1 MRDVIVIGAGPAG
14 ISASLYIKRAG
25 LNVLVLYKDNG
36 ALEKATKIDNYYAFP
51 ANGKQIAI
59 QGIKQ
64 AQDLG
69 IEIKKEEVV
78 EIEYDY
84 SKKIFTVKADKQ
96 YQAKAIVIA
105 TGSSRKTLNIEGV
118 KELEGKGISYCA
130 VCDAFFYKNKDV
142 AVVGSGRYAINEIN
156 HLKNVVNSVVLLS
169 QGETPPDTRGEIEVV
184 SKKITKIEGKNK
196 VEDVV
201 FEDNTKRK
209 LDGIFIALGTANATD
224 FGKKLGLNI
233 EQNNII
239 TDNEMKTN
247 MPGVFA
253 CGDCTGGLL
262 QISKAVY
269 EGTKAGLSAID
280 YLRKIKEENK

>member
-1 MRDVIVIGAGPAG
+1 MRDAIVIGAGPAG

-25 LNVLVLYKDNG
+25 HDVLVLYKDNG
-36 ALEKATKIDNYYAFP
+36 ALEKATKIENYYALP
-51 ANGKQIAI
+51 ATGKQIAM

-64 AQDLG
+64 AQDLE
-69 IEIKKEEVV
+69 IEIRKEEVV
-78 EIEYDY
+78 EIEYHY
-84 SKKIFTVKADKQ
+84 EQKFFNVKADKQ
-96 YQAKAIVIA
+96 YQTKTVVLA
-105 TGSSRKTLNIEGV
+105 TGNNRKTLNIEGI

-142 AVVGSGRYAINEIN
+142 AIVGNGRYAINEIN
-156 HLKNVVNSVVLLS
+156 HLKNVVNSIVLLT
-169 QGETPPDTRGEIEVV
+169 QGENPPDTRGEIEVIP
-184 SKKITKIEGKNK
+184 KKIAKIEGKNK
-196 VEDVV
+196 VEDVI

-233 EQNNII
+233 QQNNII
-239 TDNEMKTN
+239 VDNQMQTN
-247 MPGVFA
+247 MPGIFA

-269 EGTKAGLSAID
+269 EGTKAGLSVID
-280 YLRKIKEENK
+280 YLRKIKEEN

>member
-1 MRDVIVIGAGPAG
+1 MRDAIVIGAGPAG

-25 LNVLVLYKDNG
+25 HDVLVLYKDNG
-36 ALEKATKIDNYYAFP
+36 ALEKATKIENYYALP
-51 ANGKQIAI
+51 ATGKQIAM

-64 AQDLG
+64 AQDLE
-69 IEIKKEEVV
+69 IEIRKEEVV
-78 EIEYDY
+78 EIEYHY
-84 SKKIFTVKADKQ
+84 EQKFFNVKADKQ
-96 YQAKAIVIA
+96 YQTKTVVLA
-105 TGSSRKTLNIEGV
+105 TGNNRKTLNIEGI

-142 AVVGSGRYAINEIN
+142 AIVGNGRYAINEIN
-156 HLKNVVNSVVLLS
+156 HLKNVVNSLVLLT
-169 QGETPPDTRGEIEVV
+169 QGENPPDTRGEIEVIP
-184 SKKITKIEGKNK
+184 KKIAKIEGENK
-196 VEDVV
+196 VEDVI

-233 EQNNII
+233 QQNNII
-239 TDNEMKTN
+239 VDNQMQTN
-247 MPGVFA
+247 MPGIFA

-269 EGTKAGLSAID
+269 EGTKAGLSVID
-280 YLRKIKEENK
+280 YLRKIKEEN

>member
-1 MRDVIVIGAGPAG
+1 MRDAIVIGAGPAG

-25 LNVLVLYKDNG
+25 HDVLVLYKDNG
-36 ALEKATKIDNYYAFP
+36 ALEKATKIENYYALP
-51 ANGKQIAI
+51 ATGKQIAM

-69 IEIKKEEVV
+69 IEIRKEEVV

-84 SKKIFTVKADKQ
+84 EQKFFNVKADKQ
-96 YQAKAIVIA
+96 YQSKTVVLA
-105 TGSSRKTLNIEGV
+105 TGNNRKTLNIEGI

-142 AVVGSGRYAINEIN
+142 AIVGNGRYAINEIN
-156 HLKNVVNSVVLLS
+156 HLKNVVNSVVLLT
-169 QGETPPDTRGEIEVV
+169 QGENPPDTRGEIEVIP
-184 SKKITKIEGKNK
+184 KKIAKIEGVNK
-196 VEDVV
+196 VEDVI

-233 EQNNII
+233 QQNNII
-239 TDNEMKTN
+239 VDNQMQTN
-247 MPGVFA
+247 MPGIFA

-269 EGTKAGLSAID
+269 EGTKAGLSVID
-280 YLRKIKEENK
+280 YLRKIKEEN

>member
-1 MRDVIVIGAGPAG
+1 MRDAIVIGAGPAG

-25 LNVLVLYKDNG
+25 HDVLVLYKDNG
-36 ALEKATKIDNYYAFP
+36 ALEKATKIENYYALP
-51 ANGKQIAI
+51 ATGKQIAM

-64 AQDLG
+64 AQDLE
-69 IEIKKEEVV
+69 IEIRKEEVV
-78 EIEYDY
+78 EIEYHY
-84 SKKIFTVKADKQ
+84 EQKFFNVKADKQ
-96 YQAKAIVIA
+96 YQTKTVVLA
-105 TGSSRKTLNIEGV
+105 TGNNRKTLNIEGI

-142 AVVGSGRYAINEIN
+142 AIVGNGRYAINEIN
-156 HLKNVVNSVVLLS
+156 HLKNVVNSLVLLT
-169 QGETPPDTRGEIEVV
+169 QGENPPDTRGEIEVIP
-184 SKKITKIEGKNK
+184 KKIAKIEGKNK
-196 VEDVV
+196 VEDVI

-233 EQNNII
+233 QQNNII
-239 TDNEMKTN
+239 VDNQMQTN
-247 MPGVFA
+247 MPGIFA

-269 EGTKAGLSAID
+269 EGTKAGLSVID
-280 YLRKIKEENK
+280 YLRKIKEEN

>member
-1 MRDVIVIGAGPAG
+1 MRDAIVIGAGPAG

-25 LNVLVLYKDNG
+25 LDVLVLYKDNG
-36 ALEKATKIDNYYAFP
+36 ALEKATKIENYYALP
-51 ANGKQIAI
+51 SNGKQIAM

-69 IEIKKEEVV
+69 IEIRKEEVV

-84 SKKIFTVKADKQ
+84 ENRFFTVKADKQ
-96 YQAKAIVIA
+96 YQAKTVVLA
-105 TGSSRKTLNIEGV
+105 TGNSRKTLNIEGI

-130 VCDAFFYKNKDV
+130 VCDAFFYRNKDV
-142 AVVGSGRYAINEIN
+142 AIVGSGRYAVNEIN
-156 HLKNVVNSVVLLS
+156 HLKNVVNSVVLLT
-169 QGETPPDTRGEIEVV
+169 QGETPPDTRGEIEVI
-184 SKKITKIEGKNK
+184 SKKIVKIEGENK

-233 EQNNII
+233 KKNNII
-239 TDNEMKTN
+239 VDNQMQTN
-247 MPGVFA
+247 MTGVFA

-269 EGTKAGLSAID
+269 EGTKAGLSVID
-280 YLRKIKEENK
+280 YLRKIKEEN

>member
-1 MRDVIVIGAGPAG
+1 MRDAIVIGAGPAG

-25 LNVLVLYKDNG
+25 HDVLVLYKDNG
-36 ALEKATKIDNYYAFP
+36 ALEKATKIENYYALP
-51 ANGKQIAI
+51 APGKQIAM

-64 AQDLG
+64 AQDLE
-69 IEIKKEEVV
+69 IEIRKEEVV
-78 EIEYDY
+78 EIEYHY
-84 SKKIFTVKADKQ
+84 EQKFFNVKADKQ
-96 YQAKAIVIA
+96 YQTKTVVLA
-105 TGSSRKTLNIEGV
+105 TGNNRKTLNIEGI

-142 AVVGSGRYAINEIN
+142 AIVGNGRYAINEIN
-156 HLKNVVNSVVLLS
+156 HLKNVVNSLVLLT
-169 QGETPPDTRGEIEVV
+169 QGENPPDTRGEIEVIP
-184 SKKITKIEGKNK
+184 KKIAKIEGKNK
-196 VEDVV
+196 VEDVI

-233 EQNNII
+233 QQNNII
-239 TDNEMKTN
+239 VDNQMQTN
-247 MPGVFA
+247 MPGIFA

-269 EGTKAGLSAID
+269 EGTKAGLSVID
-280 YLRKIKEENK
+280 YLRKIKEEN

>member
-1 MRDVIVIGAGPAG
+1 MRDAIVIGAGPAG

-25 LNVLVLYKDNG
+25 HDVLVLYKDNG
-36 ALEKATKIDNYYAFP
+36 ALEKATKIENYYALP
-51 ANGKQIAI
+51 ATGKQIAM

-69 IEIKKEEVV
+69 IEIRKEEVV

-84 SKKIFTVKADKQ
+84 EQKFFNVKADKQ
-96 YQAKAIVIA
+96 YQTKTVVLA
-105 TGSSRKTLNIEGV
+105 TGNNRKTLNIEGI

-142 AVVGSGRYAINEIN
+142 AIVGNGRYAINEIN
-156 HLKNVVNSVVLLS
+156 HLKNVVNSIVLLT
-169 QGETPPDTRGEIEVV
+169 QGENPPDTRGEIEVIP
-184 SKKITKIEGKNK
+184 KKIAKIEGENK
-196 VEDVV
+196 VEDVI

-233 EQNNII
+233 QQNNII
-239 TDNEMKTN
+239 VDNQMQTN
-247 MPGVFA
+247 MPGIFA

-269 EGTKAGLSAID
+269 EGTKAGLSVID
-280 YLRKIKEENK
+280 YLRKIKEEN

>member
-1 MRDVIVIGAGPAG
+1 MRDAIVIGAGPAG

-25 LNVLVLYKDNG
+25 HDVLVLYKDNG
-36 ALEKATKIDNYYAFP
+36 ALEKATKIENYYALP
-51 ANGKQIAI
+51 ATGKQIAM

-69 IEIKKEEVV
+69 IEIRKEEVV

-84 SKKIFTVKADKQ
+84 EQKFFNVKADKQ
-96 YQAKAIVIA
+96 YQTKTVVLA
-105 TGSSRKTLNIEGV
+105 TGNNRKTLNIEGI

-142 AVVGSGRYAINEIN
+142 AIVGNGRYAINEIN
-156 HLKNVVNSVVLLS
+156 HLKNVVNSLVLLT
-169 QGETPPDTRGEIEVV
+169 QGENPPDTRGEIEVIP
-184 SKKITKIEGKNK
+184 KKIAKIEGKNK
-196 VEDVV
+196 VEDVI

-233 EQNNII
+233 QQNNII
-239 TDNEMKTN
+239 VDNQMQTN
-247 MPGVFA
+247 MPGIFA

-269 EGTKAGLSAID
+269 EGTKAGLSVID
-280 YLRKIKEENK
+280 YLRKIKEEN

>member
-1 MRDVIVIGAGPAG
+1 MRDAIVIGAGPAG

-25 LNVLVLYKDNG
+25 HDVLVLYKDNG
-36 ALEKATKIDNYYAFP
+36 ALEKATKIENYYALP
-51 ANGKQIAI
+51 ATGKQIAM

-69 IEIKKEEVV
+69 IEIRKEEVV

-84 SKKIFTVKADKQ
+84 EQKFFNVKADKQ
-96 YQAKAIVIA
+96 YQTKTVVLA
-105 TGSSRKTLNIEGV
+105 TGNNRKTLNIEGI

-142 AVVGSGRYAINEIN
+142 AIVGNGRYAINEIN
-156 HLKNVVNSVVLLS
+156 HLKNVVNSIVLLT
-169 QGETPPDTRGEIEVV
+169 QGENPPDTRGEIEVIP
-184 SKKITKIEGKNK
+184 KKIVKIEGKNK
-196 VEDVV
+196 VEDVI

-233 EQNNII
+233 QQNNII
-239 TDNEMKTN
+239 VDNQMQTN
-247 MPGVFA
+247 MPGIFA

-269 EGTKAGLSAID
+269 EGTKAGLSVID
-280 YLRKIKEENK
+280 YLRKIKEEN

>member
-1 MRDVIVIGAGPAG
+1 MRDAIVIGAGPAG

-25 LNVLVLYKDNG
+25 HDVLVLYKDNG
-36 ALEKATKIDNYYAFP
+36 ALEKATKIENYYALP
-51 ANGKQIAI
+51 ATGKQIAM

-64 AQDLG
+64 AQDLE
-69 IEIKKEEVV
+69 IEIRKEEVV

-84 SKKIFTVKADKQ
+84 EQKFFNVKADKQ
-96 YQAKAIVIA
+96 YQTKTVVLA
-105 TGSSRKTLNIEGV
+105 TGNNRKTLNIEGI

-142 AVVGSGRYAINEIN
+142 AIVGSGRYAINEIN
-156 HLKNVVNSVVLLS
+156 YLKNVVNSVVLLT
-169 QGETPPDTRGEIEVV
+169 QGENPPDTRGEIEVIP
-184 SKKITKIEGKNK
+184 KKIAKIEGENK
-196 VEDVV
+196 VEDVI

-233 EQNNII
+233 QQNNII
-239 TDNEMKTN
+239 VDNQMQTN
-247 MPGVFA
+247 MPGIFA

-269 EGTKAGLSAID
+269 EGTKAGLSVID
-280 YLRKIKEENK
+280 YLRKVKEEN

>member
-1 MRDVIVIGAGPAG
+1 MRDAIVIGAGPAG

-25 LNVLVLYKDNG
+25 LDVLVLYKDNG
-36 ALEKATKIDNYYAFP
+36 ALEKATKIENYYAVP
-51 ANGKQIAI
+51 ATGKQIAM

-69 IEIKKEEVV
+69 IEIRKEEVV

-84 SKKIFTVKADKQ
+84 EKKFFTVKADKQ
-96 YQAKAIVIA
+96 YQTKTIVLA
-105 TGSSRKTLNIEGV
+105 TGNNRKTLNIEGI

-142 AVVGSGRYAINEIN
+142 AIVGSGRYAINEIN
-156 HLKNVVNSVVLLS
+156 YLKNVVNSVVLLT
-169 QGETPPDTRGEIEVV
+169 QGENPPDTRGEIEVIP
-184 SKKITKIEGKNK
+184 KKIAKIEGENK
-196 VEDVV
+196 VEDVI

-233 EQNNII
+233 QQNNII
-239 TDNEMKTN
+239 VDNKMQTN

-269 EGTKAGLSAID
+269 EGTKAGLSVID
-280 YLRKIKEENK
+280 YLRKIKEEN

>member
-1 MRDVIVIGAGPAG
+1 MRDAIVIGAGPAG

-25 LNVLVLYKDNG
+25 HDVLVLYKDNG
-36 ALEKATKIDNYYAFP
+36 ALEKATKIENYYALP
-51 ANGKQIAI
+51 ATGKQIAM

-69 IEIKKEEVV
+69 IEIRKEEVV

-84 SKKIFTVKADKQ
+84 EQKFFNVKADKQ
-96 YQAKAIVIA
+96 YQAKTVVLA
-105 TGSSRKTLNIEGV
+105 TGNNRKTLNIEGI

-142 AVVGSGRYAINEIN
+142 AIVGNGRYAINEIN
-156 HLKNVVNSVVLLS
+156 HLKNVVNSIVLLT
-169 QGETPPDTRGEIEVV
+169 QGENPPDTRGEIEVIP
-184 SKKITKIEGKNK
+184 KKIAKIEGENK
-196 VEDVV
+196 VEDVI

-233 EQNNII
+233 QQNNII
-239 TDNEMKTN
+239 VDNQMQTN
-247 MPGVFA
+247 MPGIFA

-269 EGTKAGLSAID
+269 EGTKAGLSVID
-280 YLRKIKEENK
+280 YLRKIKEEN

>member
-1 MRDVIVIGAGPAG
+1 MRDAIVIGAGPAG

-25 LNVLVLYKDNG
+25 HDVLVLYKDNG
-36 ALEKATKIDNYYAFP
+36 ALEKATKIENYYALP
-51 ANGKQIAI
+51 ATGKQIAM

-69 IEIKKEEVV
+69 IEIRKEEVV

-84 SKKIFTVKADKQ
+84 EQKFFNVKSDKQ
-96 YQAKAIVIA
+96 YKTKTVVLA
-105 TGSSRKTLNIEGV
+105 TGNNRKTLNIEGI
-118 KELEGKGISYCA
+118 KKLEGKGNSYCA

-142 AVVGSGRYAINEIN
+142 AIVGNGRYAINEIN
-156 HLKNVVNSVVLLS
+156 HLKNVVKSIVLLT
-169 QGETPPDTRGEIEVV
+169 QGENPPDTRGEIEVIP
-184 SKKITKIEGKNK
+184 KKIAKIEGVNK
-196 VEDVV
+196 VEDVI

-233 EQNNII
+233 QQNNII
-239 TDNEMKTN
+239 VDNQMQTN
-247 MPGVFA
+247 MPGIFA

-269 EGTKAGLSAID
+269 EGTKAGLSVID
-280 YLRKIKEENK
+280 YLRKIKEEN

>member
-1 MRDVIVIGAGPAG
+1 MRDAIVIGAGPAG

-25 LNVLVLYKDNG
+25 HDVLVLYKDNG
-36 ALEKATKIDNYYAFP
+36 ALEKATKIENYYALP
-51 ANGKQIAI
+51 ATGKQIAM

-69 IEIKKEEVV
+69 IEIRKEEVV

-84 SKKIFTVKADKQ
+84 EQKFFNVKADKQ
-96 YQAKAIVIA
+96 YQTKTVVLA
-105 TGSSRKTLNIEGV
+105 TGNNRKTLNIEGI
-118 KELEGKGISYCA
+118 KKLEGKGISYCA

-142 AVVGSGRYAINEIN
+142 AIVGNGRYAINEIN
-156 HLKNVVNSVVLLS
+156 HLKNVVNSVVLLT
-169 QGETPPDTRGEIEVV
+169 QGENPPDTRGEIEVIP
-184 SKKITKIEGKNK
+184 KKIAKIEGVNK
-196 VEDVV
+196 VEDVI

-233 EQNNII
+233 QQNNII
-239 TDNEMKTN
+239 VDNQMQTN
-247 MPGVFA
+247 MPGIFA

-269 EGTKAGLSAID
+269 EGTKAGLSVID
-280 YLRKIKEENK
+280 YLRKIKEEN

>member
-1 MRDVIVIGAGPAG
+1 MRDAIVIGAGPAG

-25 LNVLVLYKDNG
+25 HDVLVLYKDNG
-36 ALEKATKIDNYYAFP
+36 ALEKATKIENYYALP
-51 ANGKQIAI
+51 ATGKQIAM

-64 AQDLG
+64 AQELG
-69 IEIKKEEVV
+69 IEIRKEEVV

-84 SKKIFTVKADKQ
+84 EQKFFNVKADKQ
-96 YQAKAIVIA
+96 YQSKTVVLA
-105 TGSSRKTLNIEGV
+105 TGNNRKTLNIEGI

-142 AVVGSGRYAINEIN
+142 AIVGNGRYAINEIN
-156 HLKNVVNSVVLLS
+156 HLKNVVNSVVLLT
-169 QGETPPDTRGEIEVV
+169 QGENPPDTRGEIEVIP
-184 SKKITKIEGKNK
+184 KKIAKIEGVNK
-196 VEDVV
+196 VEDVI

-233 EQNNII
+233 QQNNII
-239 TDNEMKTN
+239 VDNQMQTN
-247 MPGVFA
+247 MPGIFA

-269 EGTKAGLSAID
+269 EGTKAGLSVID
-280 YLRKIKEENK
+280 YLRKIKEEN

>member
-1 MRDVIVIGAGPAG
+1 MRDAIVIGAGPAG

-25 LNVLVLYKDNG
+25 HDVLVLYKDNG
-36 ALEKATKIDNYYAFP
+36 ALEKATKIENYYALP
-51 ANGKQIAI
+51 ATGKQIAM

-69 IEIKKEEVV
+69 IEIRKEEVV

-84 SKKIFTVKADKQ
+84 EQKFFNVKADKQ
-96 YQAKAIVIA
+96 YQTKTVVLA
-105 TGSSRKTLNIEGV
+105 TGNNRKTLNIEGI
-118 KELEGKGISYCA
+118 KKLEGKGISYCA

-142 AVVGSGRYAINEIN
+142 AIVGNGRYAINEIN
-156 HLKNVVNSVVLLS
+156 HLKNVVNSIVLLT
-169 QGETPPDTRGEIEVV
+169 QGENPPDTRGEIEVIP
-184 SKKITKIEGKNK
+184 KKIAKIEGENK
-196 VEDVV
+196 VEDVI

-233 EQNNII
+233 QQNNII
-239 TDNEMKTN
+239 VDNQMQTN
-247 MPGVFA
+247 MPGIFA

-269 EGTKAGLSAID
+269 EGTKAGLSVID
-280 YLRKIKEENK
+280 YLRKIKEEN

>member
-1 MRDVIVIGAGPAG
+1 MRDAIVIGAGPAG

-25 LNVLVLYKDNG
+25 HDVLVLYKDNG
-36 ALEKATKIDNYYAFP
+36 ALEKATKIENYYALP
-51 ANGKQIAI
+51 ATGKQIAM

-69 IEIKKEEVV
+69 IEIRKEEVV

-84 SKKIFTVKADKQ
+84 EQKFFNVKADKQ
-96 YQAKAIVIA
+96 YQTKTVVLA
-105 TGSSRKTLNIEGV
+105 TGNNRKTLNIEGI

-142 AVVGSGRYAINEIN
+142 AIVGNGRYAINEIN
-156 HLKNVVNSVVLLS
+156 HLKNVVNSIVLLT
-169 QGETPPDTRGEIEVV
+169 QGENPPDTRGEIEVIP
-184 SKKITKIEGKNK
+184 KKIVKIEGKNK
-196 VEDVV
+196 VEDVI

-233 EQNNII
+233 QQNNII
-239 TDNEMKTN
+239 VDNQMQTN
-247 MPGVFA
+247 MPGIFA
-253 CGDCTGGLL
+253 CGDCTGGLM

-269 EGTKAGLSAID
+269 EGTKAGLSVID
-280 YLRKIKEENK
+280 YLRKIKEEN

>member
-1 MRDVIVIGAGPAG
+1 MKDAIVIGAGPAG

-25 LNVLVLYKDNG
+25 HDVLVLYKDNG
-36 ALEKATKIDNYYAFP
+36 ALEKATKIENYYALP
-51 ANGKQIAI
+51 ATGKQIAM

-69 IEIKKEEVV
+69 IEIRKEEVV

-84 SKKIFTVKADKQ
+84 EQKFFNVKADKQ
-96 YQAKAIVIA
+96 YQTKTVVLA
-105 TGSSRKTLNIEGV
+105 TGNNRKTLNIEGI

-142 AVVGSGRYAINEIN
+142 AIVGSGRYAINEIN
-156 HLKNVVNSVVLLS
+156 YLKNVVNSVVLLT
-169 QGETPPDTRGEIEVV
+169 QGENPPDTRGEIEVIP
-184 SKKITKIEGKNK
+184 KKIAKIEGENK
-196 VEDVV
+196 VEDVI

-233 EQNNII
+233 QQNNII
-239 TDNEMKTN
+239 VDNQMQTN
-247 MPGVFA
+247 MPGIFA

-269 EGTKAGLSAID
+269 EGTKAGLSVID
-280 YLRKIKEENK
+280 YLRKVKEEN

>member
-1 MRDVIVIGAGPAG
+1 MRDAIVIGAGPAG

-25 LNVLVLYKDNG
+25 HDVLVLYKDNG
-36 ALEKATKIDNYYAFP
+36 ALEKATKIENYYALP
-51 ANGKQIAI
+51 ATGKQIAM

-69 IEIKKEEVV
+69 IEIRKEEVV

-84 SKKIFTVKADKQ
+84 EQKFFNVKADKQ
-96 YQAKAIVIA
+96 YQTKTVVLA
-105 TGSSRKTLNIEGV
+105 TGNNRKTLNIEGI
-118 KELEGKGISYCA
+118 KKLEGKGISYCA

-142 AVVGSGRYAINEIN
+142 AIVGNGRYAINEIN
-156 HLKNVVNSVVLLS
+156 HLKNVVNSIVLLT
-169 QGETPPDTRGEIEVV
+169 QGENPPDTRGEIEVIP
-184 SKKITKIEGKNK
+184 KKIAKIEGENK
-196 VEDVV
+196 VEDVI

-233 EQNNII
+233 QQNNII
-239 TDNEMKTN
+239 VDNQMQTN
-247 MPGVFA
+247 MSGIFA

-269 EGTKAGLSAID
+269 EGTKAGLSVID
-280 YLRKIKEENK
+280 YLRKIKEEN